1 MPSPPSRSSRRRS
14 SSTSSSSSSSSPSS
28 SSSWSSSKM
37 TSSLIRWLS
46 TLTGRQR
53 ALMAMASIATI
64 AAIAILAGFA
74 SHHFFFHWLAPRARK
89 WRGHGGALAVV
100 FLAVFVSAFPPMV
113 GYSTAAT
120 VAGFVAGFPG
130 GWPLAA
136 SAAVSGSLVAFVA
149 SRSVLASWV
158 ERLVGRDTRFV
169 ALAQVLRRDELLYLT
184 AIRFCPLPFSLSN
197 GFLATVPTVSPWAF
211 AVATAIS
218 SPKLLVHVFIGSRLA
233 LLAEEGET
241 MSSTDKAINY
251 LSMLLSALIG
261 LAVGLVVYRRTT
273 ARAAQL
279 GREGRRRHHHH
290 HHHHAATSLSSS
302 SVSAAANGGR
312 GGYHDSDAPL
322 LDPDDAAAVMMD
334 DDLPLWSD
342 DGVDSGREDGDVQL
356 HHHYS
361 KADRDHPRHDF
372 SLS

>member
-1 MPSPPSRSSRRRS
+1 MPSPPSRSSRRL
-14 SSTSSSSSSSSPSS
+14 SSSPSS
-28 SSSWSSSKM
+28 PPQPASWSSSPSKM
-37 TSSLIRWLS
+37 TSSLLRWLS
-46 TLTGRQR
+46 SLTGRQR

-64 AAIAILAGFA
+64 ASIAILAGFA
-74 SHHFFFHWLAPRARK
+74 SHHFFFHWLAPRART
-89 WRGHGGALAVV
+89 WRGQAGALVVV

-136 SAAVSGSLVAFVA
+136 SAAVSGSLAAFVA
-149 SRSVLASWV
+149 SRSVLAGWV
-158 ERLVGRDTRFV
+158 ERLVGKDTRFV

-197 GFLATVPTVSPWAF
+197 GFLATVPSVSPWAF

-251 LSMLLSALIG
+251 LSMLLSALVG

-279 GREGRRRHHHH
+279 VREGHHP
-290 HHHHAATSLSSS
+290 AASSS
-302 SVSAAANGGR
+302 SSTSSSSSAA
-312 GGYHDSDAPL
+312 GYHDSDAPL
-322 LDPDDAAAVMMD
+322 LDPDDAAAVMLD
-334 DDLPLWSD
+334 HDLPLWTD
-342 DGVDSGREDGDVQL
+342 DVVGSGREDGEVDH

-361 KADRDHPRHDF
+361 KADRHHPRHDF
-372 SLS
+372 ALS

>member
-1 MPSPPSRSSRRRS
+1 M
-14 SSTSSSSSSSSPSS
+14 
-28 SSSWSSSKM
+28 
-37 TSSLIRWLS
+37 I
-46 TLTGRQR
+46 
-53 ALMAMASIATI
+53 AIASIATI
-64 AAIAILAGFA
+64 AAVAILAGFA
-74 SHHFFFHWLAPRARK
+74 SHHFFFHWLAPRARS
-89 WRGHGGALAVV
+89 WRGHGGALVVV
-100 FLAVFVSAFPPMV
+100 FLAIFVSAFPPMV
-113 GYSTAAT
+113 GYSTVAT

-136 SAAVSGSLVAFVA
+136 SAAVSGSLAAFIA
-149 SRSVLASWV
+149 SRSVLAGWV
-158 ERLVGRDTRFV
+158 ERLVGKDTRFV

-197 GFLATVPTVSPWAF
+197 GFLATVPSVSPWAF

-279 GREGRRRHHHH
+279 VREGRRHPTTGI
-290 HHHHAATSLSSS
+290 TSSPGGNNN
-302 SVSAAANGGR
+302 SA
-312 GGYHDSDAPL
+312 GYHDSDAPL
-322 LDPDDAAAVMMD
+322 LDPDDAAAVMLD
-334 DDLPLWSD
+334 DDIPHWTD
-342 DGVDSGREDGDVQL
+342 DAVDSGHEEGEHDHL
-356 HHHYS
+356 HHHA

-372 SLS
+372 SLA